1 MTFAVS
7 IFAGDFEMSFLML
20 TNPVYTEDLFFLDK
34 DSFGFAY
41 VLFLRIEFAVF
52 FGFYSLV

>member
-1 MTFAVS
+1 
-7 IFAGDFEMSFLML
+7 MSFLML

-34 DSFGFAY
+34 DSFGFAS

-52 FGFYSLV
+52 FGFFSLV